1 MVNIDNEERVEKLL
15 KETNNSDSDKTKPVK
30 TNWSIEVI
38 KKKRKIYLI
47 WFLCNFFIPIIVAV
61 LFLIISSDENLND
74 YLTLVSI
81 GFVVSNL
88 LFCVH
93 LYSITDNVIGGHW
106 KNVVAIAALLSLAS
120 CSPTGGGVGLLSILL
135 IALVDNQILKTIKL
149 REGITKPTGTTLSLL
164 SVLSLALSCIPAIGI
179 ILGIISLR
187 KISVKDS
194 MLHGK
199 PFAWIG
205 IILNAMCTAPL
216 IFSLLMLLYGVAT
229 NQL

>member
-120 CSPTGGGVGLLSILL
+120 ISPTGGGVGLLSILL